1 MAHVEETLMQFD
13 VLDALARDY
22 IDVEERVLALDKD
35 NWWLPFTKW
44 FDKAHTQPARS
55 MRYDWALASDN
66 PMYITVSS
74 QAVANTFVV
83 AATASLNG
91 IHVGDVLFSNDGS
104 TGADEWMIVDSITDS
119 TTFVCYNVSGQ
130 DDSGTGGRYTSGD
143 ILYVAGTVQAEGGR
157 AGRVVYDISTAYNYL
172 QSFAVQIER
181 SDFAMLTHDR
191 LGDAQF
197 QRKQATLEFL
207 KRQELAYIFGDRA
220 EDTGYGGSGRPSDG
234 NLYLTGGLQEYI
246 PSGNITSL
254 STAELDMESWR
265 EWLRDGVKY
274 GGGQKIIYAG
284 LDFYDDVWT
293 MYKNETNFNIQ
304 INPNNLGFE
313 VFRVPYMGHI
323 ITITPHPALVEDL
336 SRRGYLWDPDYM
348 FQKVALPYS
357 LRNIPMVE
365 YDKDRYKLK
374 SIRGLKPMN
383 ENVLH
388 QLTITE

>member
-1 MAHVEETLMQFD
+1 MAHVEEILMQFD
-13 VLDALARDY
+13 VLDVLARDY

-55 MRYDWALASDN
+55 MRYDWALAADN
-66 PMYITVSS
+66 PMYITVNTHPSN
-74 QAVANTFVV
+74 NTFTV

-91 IHVGDVLFSNDGS
+91 IHVGDVLFSNAGS
-104 TGADEWMIVDSITDS
+104 TGSDEWMIVDSITNS
-119 TTFVCYNVSGQ
+119 TTFICYNVSGQ
-130 DDSGTGGRYTSGD
+130 DDCGTAGNYAAND

-157 AGRVVYDISTAYNYL
+157 AGRVVYDISTAFNYL

-181 SDFAMLTHDR
+181 SDFAILTHDR

-207 KRQELAYIFGDRA
+207 KRQELAYIFGDKA

-234 NLYLTGGLQEYI
+234 NLYLTGGLQEYM
-246 PSGNITSL
+246 PSGNITNLAS
-254 STAELDMESWR
+254 SELDLESWR
-265 EWLRDGVKY
+265 TWLRGAVQY

-284 LDFYDDVWT
+284 LDFYDEVWN

-304 INPNNLGFE
+304 ISPNKLGFE
-313 VFRVPYMGHI
+313 VFRIPYMGHNI
-323 ITITPHPALVEDL
+323 EITPHPALIQDL
-336 SRRGYLWDPDYM
+336 ALRAYLWDPDYM

-383 ENVLH
+383 ANVLH